1 MITGE
6 RTGYFTFF
14 RRLSSGAL
22 TNAGRIKSD
31 GIDILANANSWPFVC
46 DYNEDGKK
54 DLVVGQEGLSSPCNV
69 YVYLNV
75 GTNSAPVFSDSTPI
89 LFNGSPLTY
98 WRTVPVLK
106 DLDND
111 SKKDMILGGWYSDI
125 RFYKNMGTNANPVFT
140 TYLYLVN
147 PDSSTYSNGN
157 PPRLNFTDWDGDG
170 DLDMITCDY
179 YGSVFLRRNI
189 TPTQIDENN
198 AEVIARK
205 ALIVLPSPVTQNAIF
220 MVRAANSGV
229 VKIKIY
235 SGDGSLIAIPVDQY
249 VPAGDHRFTWT
260 LGDMDQNRLPNGMY
274 FAALETGTGLLTQKI
289 MIVR

>member
-1 MITGE
+1 M
-6 RTGYFTFF
+6 
-14 RRLSSGAL
+14 
-22 TNAGRIKSD
+22 TNNGHIQSD
-31 GIDILANANSWPFVC
+31 GIDILTSSNSWPFVC

-75 GTNSAPVFSDSTPI
+75 GTNAAPVFTDSTPI
-89 LFNGSPLTY
+89 LFNGVPLTY
-98 WRTVPVLK
+98 WRTIPVPK

-111 SKKDMILGGWYSDI
+111 GKKDMILGGWYSDV

-140 TYLYLVN
+140 TYIYLVN

-189 TPTQIDENN
+189 TPTQVTENN
-198 AEVIARK
+198 PDAVPLK
-205 ALIVLPSPVTQNAIF
+205 SFSVFPDPVCENANFII
-220 MVRAANSGV
+220 RATNSGNI
-229 VKIKIY
+229 KIKIY
-235 SGDGSLIAIPVDQY
+235 SSDGSLVNMPIDQY
-249 VPAGDHRFTWT
+249 VSAGDHRFTWT
-260 LGDMDQNRLPNGMY
+260 LNDIDRKRLPNGVY
-274 FAALETGTGLLTQKI
+274 FAALETAGDRFTQKI
-289 MIVR
+289 MILR